1 MDTLTN
7 NNIKVLTAKDLAEKL
22 RIGRDKAYLLIKSPS
37 FPAIRIGSRYIVTE
51 QALGEW
57 LASNQYKQVLV

>member
-1 MDTLTN
+1 MDIYN
-7 NNIKVLTAKDLAEKL
+7 NNLKVLTAKDLSEKL

-37 FPAIRIGSRYIVTE
+37 FPAIKIGNRYIVTE

-57 LASNQYKQVLV
+57 LVSNQYKHVLV